1 MAAVRDPIRDYV
13 LRNSKENRGAMLRI
27 PERRHY
33 YSMARLPYTTTA
45 QFAELIRQSGFPEQT
60 PQTNAFRML
69 AHAPSVSASVLRL
82 VFALLTE
89 TALDPE
95 LRELVILRVAQR
107 CRGTYVWVQ
116 HVALA
121 RTAGVSDFQIA
132 ALQRVEPPAWLFSD
146 RERTA
151 LGFADEVSDAC
162 RATDDTF
169 RAVRELFSPREVV
182 ELVLLIGY
190 FRMISGLM
198 TTLDVEVEAPFG
210 TRILDLARDAVC
222 GASEMHAG

>member
-1 MAAVRDPIRDYV
+1 
-13 LRNSKENRGAMLRI
+13 
-27 PERRHY
+27 
-33 YSMARLPYTTTA
+33 MARLPYTTAA
-45 QFAELIRQSGFPEQT
+45 QFAELMRRSGFPDQT
-60 PQTNAFRML
+60 PQTNAFGML
-69 AHAPSVSASVLRL
+69 AHAPEAGASALRL

-89 TALDPE
+89 TTLDPK

-107 CRGTYVWVQ
+107 LEGRHVWVQ
-116 HVALA
+116 HAAIA

-132 ALQRVEPPAWLFSD
+132 ALQRVEPPAWLFSE

-151 LGFADEVSDAC
+151 LGFADEVSDTC
-162 RATDDTF
+162 RATNDTF

-210 TRILDLARDAVC
+210 AKILDLARDVAC
-222 GASEMHAG
+222 SASDMHAG